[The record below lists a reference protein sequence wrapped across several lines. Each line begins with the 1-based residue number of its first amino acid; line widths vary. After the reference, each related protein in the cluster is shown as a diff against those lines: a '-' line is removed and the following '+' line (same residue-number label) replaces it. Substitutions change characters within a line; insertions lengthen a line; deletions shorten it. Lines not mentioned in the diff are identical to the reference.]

1 MPNIFDATLV
11 NQVLAQKAV
20 TYVQNKLAFLGAFT
34 TDFSDEVR
42 DIRSLV
48 INVPVLSGTSAV
60 QINPTN
66 FETGDSY
73 AFNAPVTMQHISK
86 SFYLTPND
94 INTGSRLENLAMIN
108 MQAVTNRIEQ
118 AVFALITEANY
129 GAPVA
134 ALSGITAGGL
144 TVAQLKAL
152 WGTTPGDGK
161 TAILKD
167 NEYANVLPSDTNG
180 FDVTRTNQGY
190 GFDYLG
196 RSGNGF
202 SFAGT
207 KIVGFGATRGAIAM
221 AAAIPQYHSAVAD
234 LMDSTVVE
242 VPGLGLSI
250 QSNVWGSTA
259 SRSVWASYDLLFGAS
274 AADKSALKLVKTL

>member
-1 MPNIFDATLV
+1 MPNSFDASLV

-42 DIRSLV
+42 DIRSLT

-60 QINPTN
+60 QVNPTD
-66 FETGDSY
+66 FESGDTN

-94 INTGSRLENLAMIN
+94 IASGSRLENLGAIN
-108 MQAVTNRIEQ
+108 MQAVTNKIESI
-118 AVFALITEANY
+118 VFTLITEANY
-129 GAPVA
+129 GTPAV
-134 ALSGITAGGL
+134 SGITAGAL
-144 TVAQLKAL
+144 SVANLKTL
-152 WGTTPGDGK
+152 WGATPGDNK
-161 TAILKD
+161 ICILKD
-167 NEYANVLPSDTNG
+167 NEYANILPSDTNG

-202 SFAGT
+202 ASAGT

-221 AAAIPQYHSAVAD
+221 AGAIPQYHSAVAD
-234 LMDSTVVE
+234 LMDTTVVE
-242 VPGLGLSI
+242 VPELGLSI
-250 QSNVWGSTA
+250 QSNVWGSTKT
-259 SRSVWASYDLLFGAS
+259 RQVWGSYDLLFGAS
-274 AADKSALKLVKTL
+274 AADKSALKLVKLA

>member
-1 MPNIFDATLV
+1 MANNFDASLV

-34 TDFSDEVR
+34 TDFSDETR
-42 DIRSLV
+42 DIRSLT
-48 INVPVLSGTSAV
+48 INVPVLSGGSAV
-60 QINPTN
+60 QVNPTD

-86 SFYLTPND
+86 SYYLTPND
-94 INTGSRLENLAMIN
+94 IASGSRLENLAMIN
-108 MQAVTNRIEQ
+108 MQAVTNKIESI
-118 AVFALITEANY
+118 VFTLITEANY
-129 GAPVA
+129 GAPIA

-152 WGTTPGDGK
+152 WGATPGDNK
-161 TAILKD
+161 VCILKD
-167 NEYANVLPSDTNG
+167 NEYANILPSDTNG

-202 SFAGT
+202 ASAGS

-221 AAAIPQYHSAVAD
+221 AGAIPQYHSAVAD

-242 VPGLGLSI
+242 VPDLGLSI
-250 QSNVWGSTA
+250 QSNVWGSTKT
-259 SRSVWASYDLLFGAS
+259 RNVWGSFDLLFGAA
-274 AADKSALKLVKTL
+274 AADKSALKVIKTL